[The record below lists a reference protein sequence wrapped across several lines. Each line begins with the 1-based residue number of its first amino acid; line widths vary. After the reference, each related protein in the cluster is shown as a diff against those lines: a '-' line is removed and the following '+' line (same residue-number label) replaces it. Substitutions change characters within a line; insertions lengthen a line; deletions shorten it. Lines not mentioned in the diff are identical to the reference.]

1 MTTASVMMGEMV
13 APGRHRIRAVQSFN
27 LEDFSGLMDAVPQV
41 GPDEGQVEKARR
53 DQDCERAQEEQSSAE
68 DHAPHRTPALP
79 IPHFLMGLAF
89 ASTAPAAN
97 PEISALTER
106 GADAA
111 PRGEVAQE
119 REAVPGDSRDRSPL
133 NGGTEAQPA
142 LQADDDQPAHPH
154 HPAARPSVAPAADPR
169 VAADLPQAAPPLTIL
184 RGTPV
189 AVRVIKEEVQDLD
202 AQPRVTGE
210 ALPMGATVS
219 LAEPA
224 TPVLSP
230 ARQVAQALTSVGATP
245 GAFLPVL
252 AQESPLRPPVQV
264 LKLSLQPRE
273 LGQLRLTLRFSG
285 DALDLEV
292 ETETP
297 EALRSLERDT
307 AVIGKI
313 LLDAGVSAPL
323 TRIEV
328 RMGQFEPVVPSAP
341 GGADPDV
348 ARRFSGSS
356 GGDPHHP
363 PQRPEITER
372 RTSDA
377 QIHPDVSVRPRRNG
391 LYL

>member
-1 MTTASVMMGEMV
+1 MTTAPVMMGEMV
-13 APGRHRIRAVQSFN
+13 APGSHRLRAARSFK
-27 LEDFSGLMDAVPQV
+27 LEEFSGLMDAVPQV
-41 GPDEGQVEKARR
+41 GADEGQVERPHR
-53 DQDCERAQEEQSSAE
+53 DQDCERAQEEQPSAE
-68 DHAPHRTPALP
+68 DHAPCRTTALP
-79 IPHFLMGLAF
+79 IPHFLMGLVL
-89 ASTAPAAN
+89 APTVPVAN
-97 PEISALTER
+97 PEPSALTES
-106 GADAA
+106 GADTP
-111 PRGEVAQE
+111 PRGDVGQE
-119 REAVPGDSRDRSPL
+119 HGPTPGDSRERSPL
-133 NGGTEAQPA
+133 NGGVEAQTA

-154 HPAARPSVAPAADPR
+154 HPASRSSAAPTAVPTA
-169 VAADLPQAAPPLTIL
+169 AADLPQAAPALTTL
-184 RGTPV
+184 RGTAV
-189 AVRVIKEEVQDLD
+189 AVRLIKEEVQDLD
-202 AQPRVTGE
+202 AQPRVTAA
-210 ALPMGATVS
+210 ALPVGATIS

-224 TPVLSP
+224 APVHSP
-230 ARQVAQALTSVGATP
+230 AQQVAQALSSASAAP
-245 GAFLPVL
+245 GALLP

-273 LGQLRLTLRFSG
+273 LGQLRLTLRFTG
-285 DALDLEV
+285 DALDLKV

-297 EALRSLERDT
+297 EALRSLERDK
-307 AVIGKI
+307 AVIGRI

-328 RMGQFEPVVPSAP
+328 RMGQFEPAVPSAP

-348 ARRFSGSS
+348 ARHFSGSS

>member
-1 MTTASVMMGEMV
+1 MTTAPVMMGEMV
-13 APGRHRIRAVQSFN
+13 APGRHRLRAVQSFN

-41 GPDEGQVEKARR
+41 GPDEGQVERPHR
-53 DQDCERAQEEQSSAE
+53 DQECERAQEEQSSAE

-97 PEISALTER
+97 PETSAQTER

-111 PRGEVAQE
+111 PRGEVGQE
-119 REAVPGDSRDRSPL
+119 RELLPGDSGDRSPL
-133 NGGTEAQPA
+133 TGGAEAQPA

-154 HPAARPSVAPAADPR
+154 HPVARPSVAPAADPR
-169 VAADLPQAAPPLTIL
+169 AAADLPQAAPALATL
-184 RGTPV
+184 RGTAV

-202 AQPRVTGE
+202 AQPRVAGE
-210 ALPMGATVS
+210 ALPVGATVS

-224 TPVLSP
+224 TPVRSP
-230 ARQVAQALTSVGATP
+230 TQQVAQALSSASATP
-245 GAFLPVL
+245 GALLP
-252 AQESPLRPPVQV
+252 AQESPLRPSVQV

-285 DALDLEV
+285 DALDLKV

-328 RMGQFEPVVPSAP
+328 RMGQFEPVVPSAT
-341 GGADPDV
+341 GADLDV

-363 PQRPEITER
+363 SQRPEITER

-377 QIHPDVSVRPRRNG
+377 QIHPDVSVGPRRNG